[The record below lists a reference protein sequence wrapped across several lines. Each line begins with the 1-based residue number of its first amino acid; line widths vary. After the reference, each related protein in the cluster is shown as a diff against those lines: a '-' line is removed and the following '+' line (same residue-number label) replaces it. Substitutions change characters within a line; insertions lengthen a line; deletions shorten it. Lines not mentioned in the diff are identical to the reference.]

1 MTLRELYEGLLKQ
14 AETGTLQINEA
25 ATGTPGLDALIKE
38 ALQILTGTITVT
50 DTNPQKV
57 VWQAGVGVIAKGK
70 TSFLNVVDMETTLL
84 FEEITEGGSTNI
96 QFTMTTTLPPDWS
109 LGVSFD
115 AFVAFPID
123 KVLLIGPHYEF
134 ATWAHAIAI
143 DWYGSQVRMDLIRG
157 LNARAGTKLEGAFA
171 VVAALL
177 ESVSGTI
184 SSNPYFWHGSIT
196 QSETGLGPVA
206 NFKAELNIDINLNF
220 IELNR
225 VFIGADLDF
234 IPIEEEE
241 DGELLDE
248 VEYMQNQQ
256 LMFGGS
262 VKLGVAPVTFT
273 LDVAAMLTN
282 NNKGMMIGVQPAV
295 EEETNQDGITS
306 VMGPGSSWN
315 DIIPSWFR
323 DGFLS
328 LFNIKNINFYFAF
341 KSTPTLLLTQTT
353 VGTLKPLEIIP
364 GKFSVYVDV
373 TWTINMPL
381 ATTRNQSVAL
391 YAELTVMQ
399 DFVFII
405 EIFLATGGD
414 FSITGRYPGT
424 VTFTLADL
432 SSGLFDGAL
441 YNASSP
447 KIPEDLATFS
457 FSNFSLSFAV
467 TGSTKVWEFYAEADI
482 AFNFFNLFRLA
493 LNNVTLSVT
502 TTYASGKTT
511 YEGRLAG
518 QLVIERF
525 SFDIRAQIGS
535 NIDTIFDIRF
545 GNWSVGDFIAYMI
558 EVVTGEENYTLPS
571 PWNVLNTINLAGL
584 SITINVTQG
593 TWGITYSLQ
602 RPINLG
608 FITVNALK
616 VSYDSKEK
624 AVNLDIEGSFFGQPM
639 TKMNLLDPN
648 TIPQVPGKGDSAFE
662 LYFLAFGQRVSID
675 GLPLNASMSEI
686 ITAMRNAFKE
696 QSPTKVPV
704 GTKPVKGELVFNPN
718 SNWMIAA
725 QMRIISAIDISLIFN
740 DPNLYGLLVAVSG
753 NNEKLKKFAGLRFE
767 ILYRK
772 ITDTIGVYQM
782 ELRLP
787 DAMRTLQFGAISF
800 TIPVIAIAIYTNGNF
815 KLDFGF
821 PTNNDFTRSF
831 TVQVFPFIG
840 AGGFY
845 FAMLSEQT
853 STRLPAHNTECG
865 TFNPVIE
872 FGIGLDIGLG
882 KKINAG
888 ILKAGLSLT
897 FRGIVE
903 GVFAFFTPDKTRNPN
918 GKDDLYYWLKGTF
931 AIVGKIYGEV
941 DFAIIQANV
950 SIEVYAQVSIT
961 IEAYKPMVLYFEA
974 GVRVSLT
981 VRINLGLFKINIRLS
996 FSAVIKESFTINMS
1010 SGTPPWLCSPQG
1022 LAAHKGSLPRLRSLN
1037 RRTLLAAT
1045 PAMNWKPFEI
1055 PDANKQDLTILFLP
1069 QITAAV
1075 TGGVVSSANQQALF
1089 ATVLYL
1095 NTLAEGAQPG
1105 DDKDD
1110 FSKLAKSVFLWAI
1123 ASLIDTGTPITSV
1136 QQVLNQTVTR
1146 QNLRDIFDWLAAA
1159 EPGEPPLAYPQIIN
1173 FLNSYFNISLKA
1185 QSEGDEVNVSVLPVI
1200 PDLVMTA
1207 SLNKTVIK
1215 TIDFATETKVDATYH
1230 SEIQAYFEKLAVR
1243 YRTELESRTDAADEA
1258 VAMRKMFAV
1267 EEDKESLA
1275 TYLFRDFITILAR
1288 ANVQNAMDLLDS
1300 FNHTAAT
1307 TDTLQGLSNDFG
1319 STPALIASNNS
1330 SVPLGVATL
1339 AISGVE
1345 YQVQTAQS
1353 FDNIAALFVSATA
1366 ADDFL
1371 RRLGTLNQDVP
1382 DLLAEGVPLAVGG
1395 GRSYPVEARDTL
1407 KSVADKNGTTPGDI
1421 VLLNRT
1427 LTTMLVALIPINI
1440 ANFEKQL
1447 AEGDSFD
1454 SISNLYNAPIAALA
1468 AANSD
1473 RAGIFAEGKT
1483 ITLPNLEAI
1492 KVGELVDKMEENFS
1506 FVNLGG
1512 MSGRY
1517 LLHGMRVPPPQ
1528 GQTSET
1534 FSAEWS
1540 SAETYALFSLTG
1552 QEFALPTLAETDIFT
1567 VELELPQ
1574 PEAMNSKRML
1584 LNAKAA
1590 TSKVEITLTPEQI
1603 ADVNAIAETV
1613 LDPTVSLFRQMQIFR
1628 QKPSRYNLSS
1638 GLRWQN
1644 SAPVSL
1650 PNRAPD
1656 TKAFLQPTIWNFPAS
1671 LTAAIGATKALLPL
1685 MQMFI
1690 GRQEQ
1695 PNQPMVE
1702 LPVQNYAWGVRVQV
1716 TVRQVPLANGNGQ
1729 DPFTYEVIGTDDA
1742 GKNLLE
1748 DLLLYY
1754 YNGNSS
1760 IIHEV
1765 NILSNPNP
1773 AGATPSGLM
1782 GDGVDNISAFILKT
1796 NLSTVANPLTLAKA
1810 QLADEIEVSNLI
1822 NEQPAQSLLQIWE
1835 ASVVRSGGFYL
1846 YYRVNSTNTG
1856 LPTSIFNENRDA
1868 VLTFVITLNI
1878 TDKALPEFV
1887 NCAVVGDE
1895 PGDGGYVFAESA
1907 RRDVS
1912 VNLTS
1917 ATKLRSL
1924 LTDYRISLATLAN
1937 LLGKRALAQGAQ
1949 LALDGVVFETDSN
1962 SWTLAMIAAKF
1973 SVSEDA
1979 IRALNPGVDFN
1990 NLTKWTALYIPP
2002 TTTTIAG
2009 TTITAESVAEDNR
2022 IAVAALLY
2030 ANLDKAGIFTP
2041 GAIIIPDQY
2050 TTINATIPAGNTAFE
2065 LWRDNPDFQS
2075 GAISTE
2081 ARDSEH
2087 SLELLYNLLGYG
2099 VAANQGFTA
2108 SVEALPISF
2117 DENDNSQQGIDA
2129 RVRPAESVEDEY
2141 WKYHTVVPVSPF
2153 VKQLTTGP
2161 VEGVPDPALNPYAGI
2176 GNLFQIR
2183 AVWQDMFGNQTYTPF
2198 TDPQLPGAGTVLNN
2212 LPIDIGYFDGI
2223 VSLESWPAVNS
2234 GYRFGPAAAQ
2244 VGGESELTVVL
2255 TFDPANY
2262 LPGDDDTST
2271 PYKDI
2276 ALADREVYRKLYYQL
2291 VSADTA
2297 ITLATNLSNAI
2308 QPVDKSAV
2316 VNFVASIFGY
2326 LNTISQ
2332 PEFTYTYYTT
2342 VEGDTLEHI
2351 AQRFGVSVADIERL
2365 NPDVPLAPAVNTR
2378 LVIPTVSL
2386 PPNIVVSVKEQ
2397 LNNTASVFALSVVWT
2412 ISRKEQLIDG
2422 QFLGEPGIQRAATVL
2437 VPLTEK
2443 TERIEDDGG
2452 YYTLEQFA
2460 KDFEAAY
2467 PHAKIAVSS
2476 SDLNDPTRDTVKNIW
2491 VVQFGA
2497 DGIQYSINKGNPL
2510 FFAPIPL
2517 ANQLITGT
2525 NFTVYPYIQNT
2536 GIDFG
2541 HPMTKTFAGIDLD
2554 VWARTF
2560 LEVVDQFLTPMY
2572 AVPAFIVDQVLGTS
2586 YYKQVLDAK
2595 KAIAAA
2601 YGAAGNPL
2609 VQNLKVDQTG
2619 PEFEANRKTAATAL
2633 EQAMLTTLTSAYTTT
2648 AIVQYDVAVTPR
2660 SGEPLASLFG
2670 QPAAPTDPDSST
2682 PDEYA
2687 ISTSRIALDKAKS
2700 YLTYMFTAKQPEEQR
2715 DFKLDLAFK
2724 INALEYDIHTVGPE
2738 FGDYKASSWLNFVV
2752 PLNPEPLGEAAI
2764 PIPLRAYPTPPSLVE
2779 QRSVPWSDSGTAF
2792 ADTRLWN
2799 YRYAYEP
2806 VSAAQDRIHTNIRFN
2821 VLSAQLRKA
2830 LADEL
2835 DLFEAL
2841 AMFVNV
2847 YESLQVDMIN
2857 RVAVITQASTQDQIN
2872 AASAVLKDFTYLVTA
2887 AANAWGS
2894 WFSARSKYMT
2904 AAVSERDL
2912 EYCVEEFANDKD
2924 RFQMNLTRLIDGP
2937 NVEFPKPEFDGY
2949 NTMEVLDEG
2958 KRKGFEFVNKDN
2970 PQDYLTLSQADD
2982 LRTRTIQFEKL
2993 DIMATQNAWAGVF
3006 IARNENLF
3014 DDQHACTSDVQTNPN
3029 FLYRTPTVRFS
3040 NVITPLLDSSEPF
3053 NIAKLASVPSP
3064 QPLVNWLQ
3072 ILFSTYFAGI
3082 PYTDKEPAT
3091 RQVMISGNYQ
3101 YRLNPDPDGEGI
3113 APFNITVPL
3122 FLLPPFEFEIP
3133 TDWSTNCAEVQ
3144 STVCQIAGW
3153 IRDWFAT
3160 NRPSTDEGCFVFDV
3174 STFSSLNDSKLPVYR
3189 LRQLYLFVKDVKEA
3203 QQGQW

>member
-1 MTLRELYEGLLKQ
+1 MTLDELYKELLKQ
-14 AETGTLQINEA
+14 AESGTLQINEA
-25 ATGTPGLDALIKE
+25 TTGTPGLDALITE
-38 ALQILTGTITVT
+38 ALQIQEGTITVT
-50 DTNPQKV
+50 ATDPQKITL
-57 VWQAGVGVIAKGK
+57 QAGVSVTAQGK
-70 TSFLNVVDMETTLL
+70 TSFLNVVDMNTTLV
-84 FEEITEGGSTNI
+84 FQEITEGGSTAI
-96 QFTMTTTLPPDWS
+96 QFTMTTDLPSDWS
-109 LGVSFD
+109 LGKSFD
-115 AFVAFPID
+115 TFRQFPID
-123 KVLLIGPHYEF
+123 KVILTEPHYVF
-134 ATWAHAIAI
+134 STWVHTITL
-143 DWYGSQVRMDLIRG
+143 DWYGSSVSMELIRG
-157 LNARAGTKLEGAFA
+157 LNARAGTKLNAAFA
-171 VVAALL
+171 VVAMLL
-177 ESVSGTI
+177 DSVGGSI
-184 SSNPYFWHGSIT
+184 SKNPYFWHGSIS
-196 QSETGLGPVA
+196 QSDTGEGPIA
-206 NFKAELNIDINLNF
+206 NFRAELNIDIDLNF
-220 IELNR
+220 IALSN

-234 IPIEEEE
+234 ELIEEESD
-241 DGELLDE
+241 DGSASTP
-248 VEYMQNQQ
+248 EYVQNQQ
-256 LMFGGS
+256 LMFGGY
-262 VKLGVAPVTFT
+262 VELGVAPALFS
-273 LDVAAMLTN
+273 LDVVAMLSDNYRGLT
-282 NNKGMMIGVQPAV
+282 IGVQPAV
-295 EEETNQDGITS
+295 ENTTSQDGILA
-306 VMGPGSSWN
+306 VMGPTSSWN
-315 DIIPSWFR
+315 DIIPAWFR
-323 DGFLS
+323 TEFLD
-328 LFNIKNINFYFAF
+328 LFGIKNISFYFTL
-341 KSTPTLLLTQTT
+341 KPTPSLLLTQTT

-373 TWTINMPL
+373 TWAIYQPL
-381 ATTRNQSVAL
+381 AAMHQSISL
-391 YAELTVMQ
+391 YAELAVLT
-399 DFVFII
+399 DFIFII
-405 EIFLATGGD
+405 EIYLSPSNGD

-424 VTFTLADL
+424 LTFTLADL
-432 SSGLFDGAL
+432 SNLLFSGAL
-441 YNASSP
+441 YDSANP
-447 KIPEDLATFS
+447 KIPEDLASFS
-457 FSNFSLSFAV
+457 FSNFSLSFAI
-467 TGSTKVWEFYAEADI
+467 TGAVKVWSFEAQADI
-482 AFNFFNLFRLA
+482 SFNFFNLFRLA
-493 LNNVTLSVT
+493 LNDVALSVVT
-502 TTYASGKTT
+502 TFSGGKTT
-511 YEGRLAG
+511 YEGHISG

-525 SFDIRAQIGS
+525 NFYITAQVGS
-535 NIDTIFDIRF
+535 TIDTIFTIKF
-545 GNWSVGDFIAYMI
+545 GNWTVGDFISYIMG
-558 EVVTGEENYTLPS
+558 VVTGDEDYSLPS
-571 PWNVLNTINLAGL
+571 PWNLLNTISLAGL
-584 SITINVTQG
+584 GITINVTKG
-593 TWGITYSLQ
+593 TWGITYALQ
-602 RPINLG
+602 RPVNLG
-608 FITVNALK
+608 FITINALSI
-616 VSYDSKEK
+616 SYDSETK
-624 AVNLDIEGSFFGQPM
+624 AVNLDIQGSFFGQPT
-639 TKMNLLDPN
+639 TKMNLLDPT
-648 TIPQVPGKGDSAFE
+648 TIPQVPGGGDSAFE

-725 QMRIISAIDISLIFN
+725 QMRVISAIDISIIFN
-740 DPNLYGLLVAVSG
+740 DPNLYGLLVSVSG
-753 NNEKLKKFAGLRFE
+753 EKLKKFTGLRFE

-787 DAMRTLQFGAISF
+787 DAMRTIQFGAISF
-800 TIPVIAIAIYTNGNF
+800 TIPVIGIAIYTNGNF

-840 AGGFY
+840 SGGFY
-845 FAMLSEQT
+845 FALLSEQT
-853 STRLPAHNTECG
+853 STKLPVHNAACG

-872 FGIGLDIGLG
+872 FGIGLNIGLG
-882 KKINAG
+882 KSINAG

-897 FRGIVE
+897 FQGIVE
-903 GVFAFFTPDKTRNPN
+903 GVFAFFNPDKTNNPN
-918 GKDDLYYWLKGTF
+918 AKDDLYYWLKGTF

-941 DFAIIQANV
+941 NFAIIQANV
-950 SIEVYAQVSIT
+950 SIEVYALVSIT

-996 FSAVIKESFTINMS
+996 FSAVIKESFTINMG

-1022 LAAHKGSLPRLRSLN
+1022 LAAFKGGLPRLRSLN
-1037 RRTLLAAT
+1037 GRALAAT
-1045 PAMNWKPFEI
+1045 PTMSWKPFEI
-1055 PDANKQDLTILFLP
+1055 PDGDKEDLTILFLP

-1075 TGGVVSSANQQALF
+1075 VGGAVSSANQQALF

-1095 NTLAEGAQPG
+1095 NTLSDGAQPG
-1105 DDKDD
+1105 DDNDD
-1110 FSKLAKSVFLWAI
+1110 FSKLAKAIFLWAI
-1123 ASLIDTGTPITSV
+1123 ASLIDTGTAITSV
-1136 QQVLNQTVTR
+1136 QQVLDQTVTR

-1159 EPGEPPLAYPQIIN
+1159 EPGEPPLTYPQIIK
-1173 FLNSYFNISLKA
+1173 FLNSYFDITLKA
-1185 QSEGDEVNVSVLPVI
+1185 QAEGDEVNVSVLPVI
-1200 PDLVMTA
+1200 PDLTMTA
-1207 SLNKTVIK
+1207 TLNKTVIK
-1215 TIDFATETKVDATYH
+1215 TIDFTTETKVDATYH

-1243 YRTELESRTDAADEA
+1243 YRTELESRADASDE
-1258 VAMRKMFAV
+1258 VLTMRKRSAV
-1267 EEDKESLA
+1267 LEEDKESLA
-1275 TYLFRDFITILAR
+1275 TYIFRDFITILAR

-1300 FNHTAAT
+1300 FNHSATT

-1330 SVPLGVATL
+1330 AVSLGVTSL
-1339 AISGVE
+1339 TVSGIV
-1345 YQVQTAQS
+1345 YQVESMQS
-1353 FDNIAALFVSATA
+1353 FDSIAALFVSTTA

-1382 DLLAEGVPLAVGG
+1382 DLLVEGVSLAVGG
-1395 GRSYPVEARDTL
+1395 GKSYPVEARDTL

-1427 LTTMLVALIPINI
+1427 LTTMLVALIPIDI
-1440 ANFEKQL
+1440 PNFDKQL
-1447 AEGDSFD
+1447 SEGDSFD

-1468 AANSD
+1468 VANSE
-1473 RAGIFAEGKT
+1473 RPGIFATEKT
-1483 ITLPNLEAI
+1483 ITLPNLESI
-1492 KVGELVDKMEENFS
+1492 KVGVLVDKLEENFS

-1512 MSGRY
+1512 MAGRY
-1517 LLHGMRVPPPQ
+1517 LLHGMRVPPPK
-1528 GQTSET
+1528 GQISDT

-1540 SAETYALFSLTG
+1540 SAETYALFALTG
-1552 QEFALPTLAETDIFT
+1552 QEFALPTLAATDIFT

-1574 PEAMNSKRML
+1574 PAVNSKRVL
-1584 LNAKAA
+1584 LNAKVAS
-1590 TSKVEITLTPEQI
+1590 TKVEITLTPEQI

-1613 LDPTVSLFRQMQIFR
+1613 LDPAVSVFRQMQIFR
-1628 QKPSRYNLSS
+1628 QKPSRYNLSN
-1638 GLRWQN
+1638 GLLWQN

-1671 LTAAIGATKALLPL
+1671 LTSAIGATKALLPL
-1685 MQMFI
+1685 MQLFV

-1716 TVRQVPLANGNGQ
+1716 TVRQVPLANGTGD
-1729 DPFTYEVIGTDDA
+1729 DPFTYEIIGTDDA

-1754 YNGNSS
+1754 YNGHSS
-1760 IIHEV
+1760 IIHQV

-1782 GDGVDNISAFILKT
+1782 ADGVENISAFILKT

-1810 QLADEIEVSNLI
+1810 QFVDEIEVGNLI

-1868 VLTFVITLNI
+1868 VLTFVISLNI

-1887 NCAVVGDE
+1887 NCAVVGDDTGE
-1895 PGDGGYVFAESA
+1895 GGYVFAESA

-1912 VNLTS
+1912 INLTS
-1917 ATKLRSL
+1917 TTKLRSL
-1924 LTDYRISLATLAN
+1924 LTDYRISLATLAD
-1937 LLGKRALAQGAQ
+1937 LLAERALAQGVQ
-1949 LALDGVVFETDSN
+1949 LALNGVVFETDSN
-1962 SWTLAMIAAKF
+1962 SWTLAMIAGKF

-2002 TTTTIAG
+2002 TTTTIASAN
-2009 TTITAESVAEDNR
+2009 ITALSVADANR

-2030 ANLDKAGIFTP
+2030 ANLDKAGIFTS
-2041 GAIIIPDQY
+2041 GTITLPDQY

-2075 GAISTE
+2075 GAVSLE
-2081 ARDSEH
+2081 ARDSDH

-2099 VAANQGFTA
+2099 VAANQGFIA

-2117 DENDNSQQGIDA
+2117 DENDNSEQNIDA
-2129 RVRPAESVEDEY
+2129 RERPAQSVEDEY

-2153 VKQLTTGP
+2153 VKQLAAASAGA
-2161 VEGVPDPALNPYAGI
+2161 PDPALNPYVGV
-2176 GNLFQIR
+2176 GSLFQIR

-2198 TDPQLPGAGTVLNN
+2198 TDPQLPAAGTVLNN

-2223 VSLESWPAVNS
+2223 IDLESWPAVNT
-2234 GYRFGPAAAQ
+2234 GYRFGLATYQ
-2244 VGGESELTVVL
+2244 VGEVSVLTVVL
-2255 TFDPANY
+2255 MFDPANY
-2262 LPGDDDTST
+2262 LPGDDDTSA

-2276 ALADREVYRKLYYQL
+2276 AMADREVYRKLYYQL
-2291 VSADTA
+2291 TSADTA
-2297 ITLATNLSNAI
+2297 ITLASNI
-2308 QPVDKSAV
+2308 SGSIESVDKSPV
-2316 VNFVASIFGY
+2316 VSFVASIFDY

-2332 PEFTYTYYTT
+2332 PEFAYTYYTT

-2351 AQRFGVSVADIERL
+2351 AQQFGVSVSDLERL
-2365 NPDVPLAPAVNTR
+2365 NPGVALVPAVGTR

-2386 PPNIVVSVKEQ
+2386 PPNIIVSVEEQ

-2412 ISRKEQLIDG
+2412 ISREEQLVDG

-2443 TERIEDDGG
+2443 TERLEDDGG

-2460 KDFEAAY
+2460 RDFETAY
-2467 PHAKIAVSS
+2467 PNTKIAVSS
-2476 SDLNDPTRDTVKNIW
+2476 SDLNNPARDTIKNIW

-2497 DGIQYSINKGNPL
+2497 NGIQYSIDKGNPL

-2536 GIDFG
+2536 GIDFD

-2554 VWARTF
+2554 VWARAF

-2572 AVPAFIVDQVLGTS
+2572 AVPAFIVDQVLSTT

-2595 KAIAAA
+2595 KTIAAA

-2619 PEFEANRKTAATAL
+2619 TEFEANRTVAAAAI
-2633 EQAMLTTLTSAYTTT
+2633 EQSMLTTLTSAYTTT
-2648 AIVQYDVAVTPR
+2648 AIVQYNVAVTPR
-2660 SGEPLASLFG
+2660 SGDVMTSLFG
-2670 QPAAPTDPDSST
+2670 QPAAPTDPDGSL
-2682 PDEYA
+2682 DEYS

-2700 YLTYMFTAKQPEEQR
+2700 YLTYMFTAKQPEDQR

-2738 FGDYKASSWLNFVV
+2738 FGEYKASSWLNFVV
-2752 PLNPEPLGEAAI
+2752 PLDPEPLGDAAI

-2779 QRSVPWSDSGTAF
+2779 QVSVPWNDSGNGTF

-2821 VLSAQLRKA
+2821 VLSPQLRAK
-2830 LADEL
+2830 LAEEL

-2847 YESLQVDMIN
+2847 YEALQVDMIN
-2857 RVAVITQASTQDQIN
+2857 TVAVITQASTQDQIN
-2872 AASAVLKDFTYLVTA
+2872 AASAILKNFTFLVTT

-2894 WFSARSKYMT
+2894 WFNARAKYMT

-2912 EYCVEEFANDKD
+2912 EYCVEEFANDKEQ
-2924 RFQMNLTRLIDGP
+2924 FQMNLTRLIDGQK
-2937 NVEFPKPEFDGY
+2937 VEFPRPMFDGY
-2949 NTMEVLDEG
+2949 DTVEVLDED
-2958 KRKGFEFVNKDN
+2958 KRKGFVFSNKEN
-2970 PQDYLTLSQADD
+2970 PQQYLTLSQADD

-2993 DIMATQNAWAGVF
+2993 DIMATQNAWGGVF
-3006 IARNENLF
+3006 IVRNENLF
-3014 DDQHACTSDVQTNPN
+3014 DEEHACTSDVETNPN

-3053 NIAKLASVPSP
+3053 NITKLASVTPP

-3072 ILFSTYFAGI
+3072 ILFSAYFAGI
-3082 PYTDKEPAT
+3082 PYTEQEPAK
-3091 RQVMISGNYQ
+3091 RLVRISGNYQ
-3101 YRLNPDPDGEGI
+3101 YRLNPDPDGIGI
-3113 APFNITVPL
+3113 EPFTIAVPM
-3122 FLLPPFEFEIP
+3122 FLLPPFEFVIP
-3133 TDWSTNCAEVQ
+3133 TDWSTNCAEVE
-3144 STVCQIAGW
+3144 STVCQIASW
-3153 IRDWFAT
+3153 VRDWFAA
-3160 NRPSTDEGCFVFDV
+3160 NRPSTEEGCFVFDV
-3174 STFSSLNDSKLPVYR
+3174 ATFSNLDGNQLPVYR
-3189 LRQLYLFVKDVKEA
+3189 LRQLYLLVKDVTDTR
-3203 QQGQW
+3203 